1 MPLTALDALGATV
14 DATACSDEVWA
25 GVYKKRPRA
34 DLSCRD
40 CRKSMHA
47 KVSPRG
53 HRFFAHDEL
62 SVGCLSQGETPEHL
76 ALKILIAGLIRDAG
90 GRAVLEATP
99 DDTDHGGWR
108 ADVLGIGAG
117 GSRIAFEVQL
127 AGMTVQEG
135 QDRTARY
142 AADGINTIWLS
153 DKHAHWMTRLPSCHI
168 AVETG
173 ESRVDRGVARF
184 NTAIP
189 RRWQPAEPIPLR
201 KVICGLLC
209 GQVATKNLS
218 LYSEVV
224 DDRVFVSDNAV
235 VLVSRQ
241 DLDKE
246 AEHEMALQRERMRQ
260 EQEAANR
267 AAKLL
272 ALEQRQDRVLQIAVQ
287 DAIDSGAV
295 SILLGVPS
303 TWWTGELP
311 VPVGDARGNAST
323 GFGLAVW
330 VKDGPGHSRLRLWA
344 VICPLGHRVSPS
356 LGRSW
361 RSRGVRVY
369 VETSAEAARVC
380 QALHWPARWAIIV
393 NDNQPAKQR
402 AVYQQP
408 A

>member
-14 DATACSDEVWA
+14 DSTACSDAVWA
-25 GVYKKRPRA
+25 GVHKKRPRA

-76 ALKILIAGLIRDAG
+76 ALKVLIAGLIREAG

-108 ADVLGIGAG
+108 ADVLGIGVG
-117 GSRIAFEVQL
+117 GCRIAFEVQL

-142 AADGINTIWLS
+142 AADGITTIWLS
-153 DKHAHWMTRLPSCHI
+153 DKHAPWMTRLPSCHI
-168 AVETG
+168 AVDAG
-173 ESRVDRGVARF
+173 EPWVDRGVARF
-184 NTAIP
+184 NTAIA

-201 KVICGLLC
+201 KVICGLLH
-209 GQVATKNLS
+209 GKVATKELS

-224 DDRVFVSDNAV
+224 DQRVFASDNAV
-235 VLVSRQ
+235 VLVTRQ
-241 DLDKE
+241 DLNKE
-246 AEHEMALQRERMRQ
+246 AEHVMTLQRDLMRQ
-260 EQEAANR
+260 EQEAANH
-267 AAKLL
+267 AANLL
-272 ALEQRQDRVLQIAVQ
+272 ALEQRQDRVLQSAVQ
-287 DAIDSGAV
+287 DAFDSAGAGT
-295 SILLGVPS
+295 IWLGVPS
-303 TWWTGELP
+303 TRWTGELP
-311 VPVGDARGNAST
+311 VPVGEARGNLTT

-330 VKDGPGHSRLRLWA
+330 VKDGPGYRKPRLWA
-344 VICPLGHRVSPS
+344 VICPPRHRVSPS

-369 VETSAEAARVC
+369 VESTAEAARVC
-380 QALHWPARWAIIV
+380 QALQWPARLAIIAS
-393 NDNQPAKQR
+393 DSWPSGQSA
-402 AVYQQP
+402 
-408 A
+408 